1 MRWHASK
8 KREAKIDVGEGL
20 CSALVLRMTYGRAE
34 QSAAFLQIEDRR
46 LAKRKK
52 KRRSLVAA
60 LLDGLLS
67 VIDWVCEGISGAVVA
82 LFGAVFKGIWTL
94 LGWAARL
101 IWEGVSILVS
111 VPVWLF
117 RKITTP
123 KNDASRCLKLDGP
136 EFEAYVALVLE
147 DNGFRHVALTKGSG
161 DQGVDILAERNG
173 KTYAIQCKN
182 YAGAV
187 GNFAVQEAYT
197 GAQFYGCDA
206 AAVICPGEF
215 TRGAKEL
222 AQSTGVLLWDGKKL
236 SHMMH
241 ISGRRPKRGGGA

>member
-1 MRWHASK
+1 
-8 KREAKIDVGEGL
+8 
-20 CSALVLRMTYGRAE
+20 
-34 QSAAFLQIEDRR
+34 
-46 LAKRKK
+46 LARKK
-52 KRRSLVAA
+52 KKRSLLAM

-67 VIDWVCEGISGAVVA
+67 LIDCICEGVSGAVVWLLAMASRGLLA
-82 LFGAVFKGIWTL
+82 LIRGL
-94 LGWAARL
+94 LLLMAKMAGL
-101 IWEGVSILVS
+101 LLSI
-111 VPVWLF
+111 PVWIA
-117 RKITTP
+117 RKIAAP
-123 KNDASRCLKLDGP
+123 KNHASRCLKLDGP

-182 YAGAV
+182 YEGSV

-236 SHMMH
+236 SHMMK
-241 ISGRRPKRGGGA
+241 ISGRRPKHRA

>member
-1 MRWHASK
+1 MAR
-8 KREAKIDVGEGL
+8 KR
-20 CSALVLRMTYGRAE
+20 
-34 QSAAFLQIEDRR
+34 
-46 LAKRKK
+46 K
-52 KRRSLVAA
+52 KRRSLIAA
-60 LLDGLLS
+60 AFDGLLS
-67 VIDWVCEGISGAVVA
+67 VIDWLCESLAGAFVA
-82 LFGAVFKGIWTL
+82 ALGAVFKGLWAL
-94 LGWAARL
+94 LGWLARL
-101 IWEGVSILVS
+101 MLEVFRILLC

-123 KNDASRCLKLDGP
+123 KNGAARCLRLDGP

-147 DNGFRHVALTKGSG
+147 DNGFKHVALTKGSG

-182 YAGAV
+182 YEGAV

-197 GAQFYGCDA
+197 GAQFYGCDE

-236 SHMMH
+236 SRMMR
-241 ISGRRPKRGGGA
+241 ISGRRPRRSTKK